1 MPAPQDSGAAA
12 EAERRDWQASDI
24 QVTDR
29 SVIRRA
35 VAAAAIGNVT
45 EWFDFGV
52 YAYLETTIEKVFFQ
66 GATPAVATMGTLGI
80 FAVSFLV
87 RPFGGLFFGP
97 LGDRI
102 GRTKVLSLT
111 VILMAVGTFCIGV
124 LPGYQQIGAIAPML
138 MLLCRLVQGFSTGGE
153 YGGAMTFLAEYAPD
167 KRRGFLGSW
176 LEFGTC
182 TGYALGATLA
192 LLITSNLP
200 DDDLYSW
207 GWRIP
212 FLIAGPLGVIGL
224 YLRSKL
230 EETPAFQQLAAES
243 EGREGNQTLAA
254 FREIFVEHWRPVLV
268 CGGLVLAFNV
278 TNYMLTTYMPTYL
291 SSTLP
296 QAGKPTIDDTTS
308 QLLQILVLLAI
319 MVVITFLG
327 RLSDRIGRRKVVFAG
342 CAALILL
349 SYPSIQLIQGGT
361 DGSVF
366 AGLALMGLMLVCF
379 NSTMPSTLPALFPT
393 EIRYGGLSIA
403 FNISVSLFGGT
414 TAAVVGGLVILTGDL
429 NMPGYYLMGAGV
441 IGAIAIFCTKES
453 AARPLPGSAPAA
465 EDEQD
470 AAKIAEEHQ
479 LAGTR

>member
-1 MPAPQDSGAAA
+1 MPAPQDSGAQAGGA
-12 EAERRDWQASDI
+12 EHRDWQASDI
-24 QVTDR
+24 TVTEPN
-29 SVIRRA
+29 VIRRA

-52 YAYLETTIEKVFFQ
+52 YAYLESTIEEVFFH
-66 GATPAVATMGTLGI
+66 GASPAVKTMGTLGI

-102 GRTKVLSLT
+102 GRTRVLSLT
-111 VILMAVGTFCIGV
+111 VIMMAIGTFCIGV
-124 LPGYQQIGAIAPML
+124 IPDYQQVGAIAPML

-153 YGGAMTFLAEYAPD
+153 YGGAMTFIAEYAPD

-182 TGYALGATLA
+182 TGYALGAALA
-192 LLITSNLP
+192 LVITSSLP
-200 DDDLYSW
+200 TEDVYSW

-212 FLIAGPLGVIGL
+212 FLVAGPLGVIGL

-230 EETPAFQQLAAES
+230 EETPAFKQIAEES

-254 FREIFVEHWRPVLV
+254 FREIFVQHWRPMLL

-291 SSTLP
+291 DTTLP
-296 QAGKPTIDDTTS
+296 QAGQQTIGSTLS
-308 QLLQILVLLAI
+308 QLLQIFVLLAI
-319 MVVITFLG
+319 MLVITFLG

-342 CAALILL
+342 CLALILL

-361 DGSVF
+361 GGSVF
-366 AGLALMGLMLVCF
+366 GGLLLMGLMLVCF

-403 FNISVSLFGGT
+403 FNIAVSLFGGT
-414 TAAVVGGLVILTGDL
+414 TAAVCGGLVILTGDL
-429 NMPGYYLMGAGV
+429 DMPAFYLMAAGV
-441 IGAIAIFCTKES
+441 IGAVAMYFTPES
-453 AARPLPGSAPAA
+453 AGRRLPGSAPSAA
-465 EDEQD
+465 N
-470 AAKIAEEHQ
+470 EEEAREMASTMVGQ
-479 LAGTR
+479 R